1 MSTKVDAPPPRDY
14 GQETRD
20 TLQAQ
25 IDLAPDQFA
34 AESEFRPQ
42 YTALDLQ
49 TLAQALRGGEGSPG
63 LLELYEQDVAPALTR
78 ISGRDRDDRIAGE
91 LGALEQ
97 YAPQVT
103 RTLREASGNAGITDR
118 LTAQAIEGL
127 DAGAG
132 MDPTLANE
140 VSQGVRAGQA
150 SRGFGFGMPD
160 VVTEAFARGER
171 GNQLRQQRQQ
181 FAGQVA
187 GINQMTGGDPLMAIL
202 GRPSGTTAMLPGVTG
217 QGQGLAAGNMFNPE
231 SAYAQDIFNTNYN
244 AQAAANIAS
253 SNNMFGLLGAGIG
266 GASRLGSASMKW
278 WG

>member
-1 MSTKVDAPPPRDY
+1 MSTPKAPPPRDY

-25 IDLAPDQFA
+25 IDLAPGLFE
-34 AESEFRPQ
+34 AESQYRPQ
-42 YTALDLQ
+42 YAELDLE
-49 TLAQALRGGEGSPG
+49 TLATTLRGQPGTAG
-63 LLELYEQDVAPALTR
+63 LLELYENDIAPALTR
-78 ISGRDRDDRIAGE
+78 ISGQDRDDRIAGE
-91 LGALEQ
+91 LGALTE

-140 VSQGVRAGQA
+140 ISQGVRSGQA
-150 SRGFGFGMPD
+150 ARGFGFGMPD

-187 GINQMTGGDPLMAIL
+187 GINQATGGDPLMAIL
-202 GRPSGTTAMLPGVTG
+202 GRPSGTTALTPGVAG
-217 QGQGLAAGNMFNPE
+217 QAQGMSPGSIFSPE
-231 SAYAQDIFNTNYN
+231 SGYAQDLFNTNYN
-244 AQAAANIAS
+244 AQAATNIGA
-253 SNNMFGLLGAGIG
+253 SNNRNAIFGGLLGG
-266 GASRLGSASMKW
+266 GLGALGSLAW
-278 WG
+278 W

>member
-1 MSTKVDAPPPRDY
+1 MSSPKAPPPRDY

-25 IDLAPDQFA
+25 IDLAPDLFE
-34 AESEFRPQ
+34 AESQYRPE
-42 YTALDLQ
+42 YTKLDLD
-49 TLAQALRGGEGSPG
+49 TLATSLRGQPGTAG
-63 LLELYEQDVAPALTR
+63 LLELYERDIAPALTR
-78 ISGRDRDDRIAGE
+78 ISGQDRDDRIAGE
-91 LGALEQ
+91 LGALTA

-140 VSQGVRAGQA
+140 ISQGVRSGQA
-150 SRGFGFGMPD
+150 ARGFGFGMPD

-187 GINQMTGGDPLMAIL
+187 GINQATGGDPLMAIL
-202 GRPSGTTAMLPGVTG
+202 GRPSGTTPMLPGVVG
-217 QGQGLAAGNMFNPE
+217 QGQSMSTGNVFSPE
-231 SAYAQDIFNTNYN
+231 SSYAQDIFNTNYN
-244 AQAAANIAS
+244 AEAAANIAS
-253 SNNMFGLLGAGIG
+253 ANNKTALIGAGIG
-266 GASRLGSASMKW
+266 AAGRVGSSM
-278 WG
+278 